1 MMNTSFGFIGVSLLF
16 LGLILCLLSIDS
28 GRVEKKR
35 LLLRNIGVV
44 LLLLDL
50 VLVVVFPSSVHAND
64 LLLASDIRTNTKAEY
79 VVGKVKEADDLCND
93 VSMKEQVVVSG
104 NRITERPVALCAF
117 KESDQSWHVIRIA
130 IMQPIPES
138 YKLCVAN
145 APTVAARAD
154 CTLPYHVVTQGYH
167 VEHLSGYGITRL
179 IFSVSQGGEHLVV
192 YRTRHVWF
200 DDKAIAGGD
209 TALIVSTLRVVNYT
223 PYHPDFQDTELTR
236 AGLAML
242 YERIREVYVTLRVNR
257 VPSRAFPK
265 RLLADTVPWE
275 IPMALAAIEQMDD
288 KKFKADNIASIE
300 AVYIEYALNGDE
312 AFQWSVS
319 SANAIG
325 PFQFT
330 NMNGNGT
337 YRVVVERYPD
347 AQLDPNF
354 ETGARDLTNVI
365 TAAICLIDLEVA
377 QFPKIHTLYLRDPKL
392 GGIYPVAA
400 YNGGN
405 GWAVKL
411 YEWIKKRDIDTEDAH
426 IPLPNMLTS
435 ERVQPCPCRVERTK
449 GRNGRPG
456 KRKVV
461 HIVIKRQ
468 NGETPGYVEKY
479 ISVINYL
486 GDIGLDK

>member
-1 MMNTSFGFIGVSLLF
+1 MGLSFVFIVLF
-16 LGLILCLLSIDS
+16 LLG
-28 GRVEKKR
+28 
-35 LLLRNIGVV
+35 LLLLTLSVLTRVSKGRRRELRMFGIG

-50 VLVVVFPSSVHAND
+50 FLVMCFPSNASAND
-64 LLLASDIRTNTKAEY
+64 LLLASDIRMETKAEY
-79 VVGKVKEADDLCND
+79 VIGKVKEADELCNG

-167 VEHLSGYGITRL
+167 VEHLAGYGITRL
-179 IFSVSQGGEHLVV
+179 IFNVSQGGEHLVV

-200 DDKAIAGGD
+200 DDKAIADGD
-209 TALIVSTLRVVNYT
+209 VALIVATLRTVNYT
-223 PYHPDFQDTELTR
+223 PYHVDFHDPELTR
-236 AGLAML
+236 AGLTML
-242 YERIREVYVTLRVNR
+242 YERIREVYITLRANHVL
-257 VPSRAFPK
+257 SRAFPK

-288 KKFKADNIASIE
+288 KKFKAESIVSIE

-347 AQLDPNF
+347 AKLDPNF
-354 ETGARDLTNVI
+354 ETGARDLTNII

-377 QFPKIHTLYLRDPKL
+377 QFPKIHALYLRDPKL

-435 ERVQPCPCRVERTK
+435 ERVQPCPCRIERTK
-449 GRNGRPG
+449 GRNGRAG